1 MAFSNSSLV
10 NMVRLTKDYSSGR
23 YHKTHNPKGVI
34 DKITIHHMAGNLS
47 VERCGELFAT
57 SSRQVSS
64 NYGIGTDGRIGLYVE
79 EKNRPWTS
87 SSAANDYHAVTIE
100 VANDKIGGDWHVSDK
115 ALAATIKLCVDI
127 CKRNGIK
134 KLNFTGDKTGN
145 LTMHCYFASTSCPGP
160 YLKSKF
166 KYIADE
172 VNKQLT
178 KSAAADDDKT
188 STNAESSTVKKTK
201 TTYFVQAGAFSKK
214 PNAVDRAAKIEA
226 AGFETYVTKSGKNYI
241 VKVGSF
247 SKKANATSRVN
258 ALKAKGF
265 EAVVKKT
272 TQTTKTSTATK
283 KVTEGCKV
291 KVKKGAKTYT
301 GGTLSSFVY
310 DRIHIVS
317 ELKDDRA
324 VITYDGVVIAAVN
337 TKDLTVQ

>member
-1 MAFSNSSLV
+1 MGFSNSPLV
-10 NMVRLTKDYSSGR
+10 NHKRLCSDYSEGR

-47 VERCGELFAT
+47 VEKCGELFAT
-57 SSRQVSS
+57 SSREVSS
-64 NYGIGTDGRIGLYVE
+64 NYGIGSDGRIGLYVE

-145 LTMHCYFASTSCPGP
+145 LTMHCYFVSTDCPGA

-172 VNKQLT
+172 VNNQL
-178 KSAAADDDKT
+178 SATVNSNTAVDNKTDEDDKT
-188 STNAESSTVKKTK
+188 KATIM
-201 TTYFVQAGAFSKK
+201 YRVQAGAFSKEA
-214 PNAVDRAAKIEA
+214 NAKSRVTKIKK
-226 AGFETYVTKSGKNYI
+226 AGFDACVVKSGSKWI
-241 VKVGSF
+241 VQAGLF
-247 SKKANATSRVN
+247 SKKANAEDIVSK
-258 ALKAKGF
+258 LKAKGF
-265 EAVVKKT
+265 EAIIKNVS
-272 TQTTKTSTATK
+272 TQATASTAAK
-283 KVTEGCKV
+283 KVTEKCKV

-301 GGTLSSFVY
+301 GGALSSFVY

-317 ELKDDRA
+317 ELNGDRA
-324 VITYDGVVIAAVN
+324 VITYGGVVVAAIN
-337 TKDLTVQ
+337 TKDLIVQ